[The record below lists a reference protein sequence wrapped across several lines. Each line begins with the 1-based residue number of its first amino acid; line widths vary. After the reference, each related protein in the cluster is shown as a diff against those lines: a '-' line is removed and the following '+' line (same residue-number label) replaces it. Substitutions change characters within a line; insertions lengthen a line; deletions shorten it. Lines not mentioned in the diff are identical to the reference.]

1 MSELIDAHLDHRRSH
16 GEYLYVYPVI
26 SRRSKGVSIGVNLNP
41 DKACNFDCVYC
52 EVDRS
57 TPPRVKTVDL
67 KILEDEL
74 RGMIGIWKSG
84 ALFAKEPFASAPKA
98 LRRLNDIALSGDGE
112 PTTHGEFD
120 RAVESIARVRQEL
133 CPSETKIIL
142 ITDAACLDRPAVK
155 RGLEI
160 MDAHNGEVW
169 AKLDAGTEDYYRKVN
184 RSFVSYDRILSN
196 LAATA
201 RLRPIHIQTLF
212 FKIHGQ
218 PPNDT
223 EIGAYCDRLGK
234 LLAQGAQIK
243 SVQLYTIAR
252 PTPEVWAT
260 ALEKSTLE
268 QFARVIQEKTGLP
281 VEVFSGTA

>member
-1 MSELIDAHLDHRRSH
+1 MENLIDAHLDHRRSY
-16 GEYLYVYPVI
+16 EDYLYVYPVI

-57 TPPRVKTVDL
+57 TPARTKIVDL

-84 ALFAKEPFASAPKA
+84 ALFAKEPFASAPET

-120 RAVESIARVRQEL
+120 RAVEIIARLRGEL
-133 CPSETKIIL
+133 CPPDTKIIL

-160 MDAHNGEVW
+160 MDSHHGEVW
-169 AKLDAGTEDYYRKVN
+169 AKLDAGTEEYYRLVN
-184 RSFVSYDRILSN
+184 RSFISFERILKN
-196 LAATA
+196 LESTA
-201 RLRPIHIQTLF
+201 KIRPIHIQTLLL
-212 FKIHGQ
+212 KIKGE
-218 PPNDT
+218 PPSPD
-223 EIGAYCDRLGK
+223 EINAYITRLTH
-234 LLAQGAQIK
+234 LCESGAQIAG
-243 SVQLYTIAR
+243 VQLYTIAR

-260 ALEKSTLE
+260 ALEKSALE
-268 QFARVIQEKTGLP
+268 QIARVIREKTGLS
-281 VEVFSGTA
+281 VEVFAGTA